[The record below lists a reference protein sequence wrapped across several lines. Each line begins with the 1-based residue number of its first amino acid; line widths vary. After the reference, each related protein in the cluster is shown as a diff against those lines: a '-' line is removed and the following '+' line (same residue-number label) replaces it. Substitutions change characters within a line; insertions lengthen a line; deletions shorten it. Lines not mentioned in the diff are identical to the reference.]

1 MPTVEKVARTDT
13 GLASAL
19 RISVMRL
26 SRRMRSERDPDN
38 ELLPVGQLSV
48 LGSLFR
54 NGECTV
60 GELAA
65 LERVQPP
72 SMTRTIA
79 CLVEGGYV
87 VRHRHATDG
96 RQVVVALSESGRETV
111 AADRRRRRLARAA
124 AARPHPRRTRPA
136 AAGRPAHR
144 KAGRRLSPT
153 FRSLSNRNYRL
164 YASGAVVSNVGTW
177 MQRVAQDWLVLQLS
191 HGSGTALGITTGL
204 QFLPILLLSPYAGLI
219 ADRFP
224 KRRLLQVTQ
233 LMLAVPA
240 LVLGLLAVTGV
251 AQTWQVFVLAF
262 VFGIGSAFDAPARQS
277 FVSEIVG
284 PDDLTNAVGLNS
296 ASFNLARMIGPA
308 LAGVLI
314 AAFGSGVPATGAVIL
329 VNAVSYGAVIISL
342 QRMRERDLMPA
353 TREKRHPGMI
363 REGVRYTLP
372 RPDLML
378 ILTIVFFAGTFGLN
392 FQITSAL
399 MATEVFDKG
408 AGEYGLLGTT
418 LAIGSL
424 SGALLAARRVRIR
437 HRLVI
442 LAGARPSGVAE
453 IVAGLLPSY
462 LTFAIWTPVLGMA
475 SLTLITSANATFQMS
490 VAPAMRG
497 RVMALYMMVFMGG
510 TPVGAPIIGWV
521 GETFGPRWTLLGG
534 GADDHRRHPVRG
546 GGLQPGPGLAGTSHE
561 RWPRGPR
568 CAGRSR
574 PGGRVVPVGG
584 RRLHAP
590 C

>member
-1 MPTVEKVARTDT
+1 M
-13 GLASAL
+13 
-19 RISVMRL
+19 
-26 SRRMRSERDPDN
+26 
-38 ELLPVGQLSV
+38 
-48 LGSLFR
+48 
-54 NGECTV
+54 
-60 GELAA
+60 
-65 LERVQPP
+65 
-72 SMTRTIA
+72 
-79 CLVEGGYV
+79 
-87 VRHRHATDG
+87 
-96 RQVVVALSESGRETV
+96 
-111 AADRRRRRLARAA
+111 
-124 AARPHPRRTRPA
+124 
-136 AAGRPAHR
+136 
-144 KAGRRLSPT
+144 SPT
-153 FRSLSNRNYRL
+153 FRSLSNHNYRL

-177 MQRVAQDWLVLQLS
+177 MQRVAQDWLVLQLTNNN
-191 HGSGTALGITTGL
+191 GTALGITTGL

-240 LVLGLLAVTGV
+240 LALGVLALTGAAESWHV
-251 AQTWQVFVLAF
+251 YVLAF

-314 AAFGSGVPATGAVIL
+314 AAFGSGVPATGAVIML
-329 VNAVSYGAVIISL
+329 NALSYGAVILSL
-342 QRMRERDLMPA
+342 QRMRERDLRPA
-353 TREKRHPGMI
+353 KREPRHKGMI
-363 REGVRYTLP
+363 GEGVRYTLS

-408 AGEYGLLGTT
+408 ASEYGLLGTT

-442 LAGARPSGVAE
+442 LAALAFGVAE
-453 IVAGLLPSY
+453 IAAGVMPSY
-462 LTFAIWTPVLGMA
+462 LTFALWTPVLGLA
-475 SLTLITSANATFQMS
+475 SLTMITSANATFQMS

-510 TPVGAPIIGWV
+510 TPLGAPIIG
-521 GETFGPRWTLLGG
+521 
-534 GADDHRRHPVRG
+534 
-546 GGLQPGPGLAGTSHE
+546 
-561 RWPRGPR
+561 
-568 CAGRSR
+568 
-574 PGGRVVPVGG
+574 
-584 RRLHAP
+584 
-590 C
+590 